1 MYIMLNKV
9 LKLMVNEP
17 DEALQDAL
25 RYPSRNI

>member
-1 MYIMLNKV
+1 MLNKV